1 MGGKGLG
8 FKERPGFG
16 NKSSDSKVN
25 NKINKKTNFLGC
37 TISNKN

>member
-1 MGGKGLG
+1 VGGKGLG

-25 NKINKKTNFLGC
+25 KKTNK
-37 TISNKN
+37 KNIFS